1 MYKEKYITSN
11 LVTFEQHQLDGWST
25 DIAQPIRSIIK
36 VFIVVGSLS
45 AYEIK

>member
-11 LVTFEQHQLDGWST
+11 LVTFELDGWST
-25 DIAQPIRSIIK
+25 DIAQPIRTIIK